1 MKCKFGQAEI
11 IAVVRFFSI
20 IASVV
25 SFILCGFLAVPVCWF
40 TLRYGAPEIL
50 SGSLKYDWNV
60 VYAGGGF
67 DQFGLTKLVICIF
80 ATSTTCLSDLT
91 HLIVQ
96 LSRME
101 YTLNLAGVFAGVWY
115 NIRQMFLAIT
125 KPVEISAD
133 SRLSIPQKEMPG
145 WPV

>member
-1 MKCKFGQAEI
+1 
-11 IAVVRFFSI
+11 
-20 IASVV
+20 
-25 SFILCGFLAVPVCWF
+25 
-40 TLRYGAPEIL
+40 
-50 SGSLKYDWNV
+50 
-60 VYAGGGF
+60 
-67 DQFGLTKLVICIF
+67 
-80 ATSTTCLSDLT
+80 
-91 HLIVQ
+91 
-96 LSRME
+96 ME